1 MCSIRDATAA
11 AGWRLLPVLLLGFFA
26 VQEASAVVGFT
37 MTQGTQDGTYI
48 RFKRVPT
55 NMLAEVTKELGAF
68 RFVLIDTYSLAVRLR
83 CSQPGLYYFSFT
95 AMAPSPGSC
104 RISLRRNRVPV
115 VTAFASN
122 SGFSWISSGAL
133 LYLAQNDLVYLYLE
147 DGTIHESSATN
158 RAFTSF
164 TGFAVGTDMLMGRT
178 PDTDAIEGPLPS
190 PDPFDDIAERM
201 YRVKLSKN
209 ATAGTSAS
217 L

>member
-68 RFVLIDTYSLAVRLR
+68 R